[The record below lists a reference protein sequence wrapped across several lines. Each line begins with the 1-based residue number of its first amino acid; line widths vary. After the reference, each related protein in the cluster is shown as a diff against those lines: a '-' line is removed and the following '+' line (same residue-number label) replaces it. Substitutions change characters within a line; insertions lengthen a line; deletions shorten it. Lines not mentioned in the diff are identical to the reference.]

1 MAERSSK
8 GSSITVGVASVGWAA
23 LLLSCGASLAPLPE
37 APLDDTEGAEL
48 EVRPG
53 DDEQPPLRL
62 RLRYASRE
70 GMLGSGGV
78 HLWARPGKDE
88 VRVSGIV
95 DAPAKEARWSRCEGA
110 ALFVDGEPIALET
123 RYIGSPM
130 QGGHYDAVRI
140 ELGIH
145 QLRRMSGARRSA
157 GTVCGDP
164 IVITAAQR
172 RAIARF
178 VAIFDELAAPRQSE
192 DAEGFREVGPTIELM
207 PNEDGDPGP
216 YPA

>member
-1 MAERSSK
+1 MGRAPF
-8 GSSITVGVASVGWAA
+8 VGWAA
-23 LLLSCGASLAPLPE
+23 LLLSCGAGLPPLPI
-37 APLDDTEGAEL
+37 APLDETEGAEL

-53 DDEQPPLRL
+53 EHEQPPLRL
-62 RLRYASRE
+62 RFRYASRE

-78 HLWARPGKDE
+78 HLWARPGHDE
-88 VRVSGIV
+88 VRVTGIV
-95 DAPAKEARWSRCEGA
+95 DAPAKEARWTACEGGV
-110 ALFVDGEPIALET
+110 LFVDGERVPLET

-130 QGGHYDAVRI
+130 EGGHYDAVRI

-145 QLRRMSGARRSA
+145 QLRRISGARRTA
-157 GTVCGDP
+157 GTICGDP

-178 VAIFDELAAPRQSE
+178 VAIFDDMAAPRQTE
-192 DAEGFREVGPTIELM
+192 DAEGFREVGPTIDLM
-207 PNEDGDPGP
+207 PNEDDDPGP

>member
-1 MAERSSK
+1 MGQRFST
-8 GSSITVGVASVGWAA
+8 GSRAVLSIGGAA
-23 LLLSCGASLAPLPE
+23 LLLSCGASLGALPV
-37 APLDDTEGAEL
+37 APLDEQREGAEL
-48 EVRPG
+48 EVTAGTR
-53 DDEQPPLRL
+53 EEPPLRL
-62 RLRYASRE
+62 RLRYASRAA
-70 GMLGSGGV
+70 MLGSGGV

-88 VRVSGIV
+88 VQVSGIV
-95 DAPAKEARWSRCEGA
+95 DAPAKEARWERCEGA
-110 ALFVDGEPIALET
+110 VLFVDGAAVPLET

-145 QLRRMSGARRSA
+145 ELRLMSGAQRIA

-178 VAIFDELAAPRQSE
+178 VALFDELAAPRQTG
-192 DAEGFREVGPTIELM
+192 DAEGFREVGPTIELL
-207 PNEDGDPGP
+207 PNEDDDPGP